1 MKKLLLTS
9 LLLTSSF
16 CAEIWVGVG
25 KIGGDIVT
33 STEYAIGVEEEFE
46 LFEEWLTGVDV
57 SYKHAK
63 VKEEEEEESFK
74 VWEDA
79 VDVEGLIGKEFDE
92 KNKLFGVVGL
102 RYGQSD
108 GDDFYGVGVG
118 AEFQHLLEDGVV
130 VSIDIV
136 RHFMKNED
144 DRYYQTNTL
153 MFKVGYEF

>member
-79 VDVEGLIGKEFDE
+79 IDVEGLIGKEFDE

-118 AEFQHLLEDGVV
+118 AEFQHLLEDGIV
-130 VSIDIV
+130 VSVDIV